1 MGNNLLK
8 SSIVTKRSEMLIY
21 SVLKYKMN
29 KNNYCPLNYT
39 MTLIGT
45 KWKPLILFHLLEGA
59 LRSGI
64 LQKHIVGISNKMF
77 TQTVRELEKDGL
89 VVRKVYPVVPP
100 KVEYLLSKR
109 GESLESILR
118 SLDQWGAN
126 DLKP

>member
-1 MGNNLLK
+1 
-8 SSIVTKRSEMLIY
+8 
-21 SVLKYKMN
+21 MN

-64 LQKHIVGISNKMF
+64 LQKQIISISNKMF

-89 VVRKVYPVVPP
+89 VIRKVYPVLPP
-100 KVEYLLSKR
+100 KVEYALSER
-109 GESLESILR
+109 GKSLENILR
-118 SLDQWGAN
+118 SLDEWGAN
-126 DLKP
+126 DLDN